1 MKLEKIL
8 SEEEPEDDDGFER
21 RFNSTDRHPHSFS
34 NLNHEK
40 HIVNNQMITW
50 KEEKLKSAR
59 LHETYGEG
67 HWPENCVKVV
77 DEKAE
82 AIFNE

>member
-40 HIVNNQMITW
+40 HIVNNQMIT
-50 KEEKLKSAR
+50 
-59 LHETYGEG
+59 
-67 HWPENCVKVV
+67 
-77 DEKAE
+77 
-82 AIFNE
+82 